1 MSRIDIGEIESCFE
15 LCATRGENVESSELN
30 AKLTSEWEG
39 LGLDDAL
46 GRKGE
51 SVCVLLLAG

>member
-1 MSRIDIGEIESCFE
+1 MCDE
-15 LCATRGENVESSELN
+15 GENGESSELN
-30 AKLTSEWEG
+30 AKLTSKWEG

-46 GRKGE
+46 GQKGE